1 MLILINN
8 NYVICNKQSLFDT
21 IVETKNPIKN
31 KNYYDQYFAA
41 NSYWTWVYNINE
53 NYCIICVLKNSE
65 CKIIKKETRYIHT
78 ALIIDKDGQK
88 IFNIIVNKS
97 CKNTIDKIFKQKSS
111 MCYVENK
118 LFNKLI
124 PTIETSYSNYVK
136 NMSIGVLNI
145 TTTQTTRK
153 EWFSNQITDNF
164 SNFVNLLG
172 IKINSDD
179 WYGYKGNLSNGQTAI
194 YSHWKGVI
202 PIIYHIAPFLDKDE
216 QRKLIGN
223 DLLIII
229 YVEIDEIDEIDEGNI
244 EVDLTNLDQLGQMP
258 QCFAIVCKIG
268 TKYKLHFI
276 TKNNIP
282 DKGPYCF
289 SQSLP
294 IENIKE
300 IILTKFYNIMNY
312 LHKHENFKKM
322 YTIPRQIYINS
333 LIETLNIKHIK
344 IQENTHLEPNKSNS
358 FLRKTN
364 SDNKLS
370 GIFDEACIIHKSK
383 L

>member
-1 MLILINN
+1 MLLLISA

-31 KNYYDQYFAA
+31 KNYYDQYFAS
-41 NSYWTWVYNINE
+41 NSHWVWLYNINE

-65 CKIIKKETRYIHT
+65 CKIIRKEIKYIHT

-88 IFNIIVNKS
+88 LFNISVNKS
-97 CKNTIDKIFKQKSS
+97 CKNTIEKIFKQKYSL
-111 MCYVENK
+111 YNIKNK

-124 PTIETSYSNYVK
+124 PTIETLYSNYVK
-136 NMSIGVLNI
+136 NMSIGVVNI
-145 TTTQTTRK
+145 KTTQNTRK
-153 EWFSNQITDNF
+153 EWFSNQITNNF
-164 SNFVNLLG
+164 LNFINLLG
-172 IKINSDD
+172 IKINSDE
-179 WYGYKGNLSNGQTAI
+179 WYGYKGNLSNGQEAI

-202 PIIYHIAPFLDKDE
+202 PIIYHITPFLDEDE

-229 YVEIDEIDEIDEGNI
+229 YVEIDETNEGNT
-244 EVDLTNLDQLGQMP
+244 ELNLTNLDQLGQMP
-258 QCFAIVCKIG
+258 QCFAIVCKTG

-282 DKGPYCF
+282 DKGPYSF

-294 IENIKE
+294 FENIKE
-300 IILTKFYNIMNY
+300 TILTEFYNIMNY
-312 LHKHENFKKM
+312 LHKHDTFKKM
-322 YTIPRQIYINS
+322 YMIPRQIYINS

-344 IQENTHLEPNKSNS
+344 TLENDHFVNNKNNS
-358 FLRKTN
+358 FLHKTN

-370 GIFDEACIIHKSK
+370 GIFDETCILHKNK